1 MWKVAIRPYIGDK
14 NSVKLVASEVNLM
27 SPPFVYIRG
36 IKPEVKSSI
45 IQIPKSA
52 VEAEYGQFKTLI
64 IPYNALEYAGEYDEK
79 SIKTERC
86 YVGLDS
92 EGNAIEGTRK
102 VITLLNPPPPSSTN
116 DPGYTDDDNN
126 NPA

>member
-14 NSVKLVASEVNLM
+14 NSVKLIASEINLM

-79 SIKTERC
+79 STKTERC
-86 YVGLDS
+86 YVDLDS

-102 VITLLNPPPPSSTN
+102 VVTLLNPPPPSPTN
-116 DPGYTDDDNN
+116 DNDEG
-126 NPA
+126 A